1 MLSYKNKFIRT
12 TALTTTKCLTW
23 SVVKPIYLAN
33 SVTGVM
39 PITYLLTYLLIA
51 NCSKQNDQLKTTLLE
66 VEKVQNI
73 YAELQK

>member
-1 MLSYKNKFIRT
+1 
-12 TALTTTKCLTW
+12 
-23 SVVKPIYLAN
+23 
-33 SVTGVM
+33 M